1 MAETLAMPF
10 TELPTAP
17 GQILSLAGR
26 TIIVTGAAQGIG
38 QAVAQLSHNLGASV
52 VAVDMNGDALA
63 AWAKSLGGDRVMTA
77 VGSVGEEGFAE
88 QVVADAVARFGDV
101 DGLVNNA
108 GISRAAMI
116 EKMTAQQWQDV
127 MNINLTGAFYFLQA
141 AGRHMIA
148 QVKAGKPSRASIV
161 NISSD
166 GGRRGSIGQINYSS
180 AKSGMFGLTMSAA
193 REWAKHGIRVNSVAF
208 GVVETPM
215 TETIR
220 GDKFRDG
227 MLDMIPMKRFSNT
240 AEVVPPICFL
250 LSDGASY
257 ITGQNLSVNGGYT
270 ISL

>member
-1 MAETLAMPF
+1 MADVTPPRSELARDGN
-10 TELPTAP
+10 E
-17 GQILSLAGR
+17 ILSLAGR

-38 QAVAQLSHNLGASV
+38 QAVAQLALNLGAAV
-52 VAVDMNGDALA
+52 TIVDMNADPLHAFAEQA
-63 AWAKSLGGDRVMTA
+63 ADRVLA
-77 VGSVGEEGFAE
+77 IDGNVAEEGFADR
-88 QVVADAVARFGDV
+88 VVSATVARFGDV

-116 EKMTAQQWQDV
+116 AKMTAQQWQSVLDV
-127 MNINLTGAFYFLQA
+127 NLTGAFYFLQA
-141 AGRHMIA
+141 AGRHMID
-148 QVKAGKPSRASIV
+148 QVKAGKTGQRAIV
-161 NISSD
+161 NVSSD

-193 REWAKHGIRVNSVAF
+193 REWGRFGIRTNSICF

-227 MLDMIPMKRFSNT
+227 MLEMIPMGRFSST

-250 LSDGASY
+250 LSEGASY

-270 ISL
+270 IGL